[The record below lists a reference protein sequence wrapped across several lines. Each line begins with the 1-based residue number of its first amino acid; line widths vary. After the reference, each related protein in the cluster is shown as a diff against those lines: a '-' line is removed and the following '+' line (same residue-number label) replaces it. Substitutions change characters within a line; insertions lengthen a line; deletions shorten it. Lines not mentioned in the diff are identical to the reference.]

1 MPFKKTITLF
11 IAAFVLL
18 ASTFY
23 QSSAGGVVCSVDCG
37 FSSCTIVACD
47 GQYVCGCYFG
57 IATCKC
63 EENKKV
69 IKKVD
74 KIAEFSAYATQI
86 NAPGLIGIATLLQSM
101 DVNNYDAFMDSYRIA
116 VTNLSDHDRSL
127 LDSYVNGAN

>member
-1 MPFKKTITLF
+1 MTFKKSIALF
-11 IAAFVLL
+11 IAVFALL
-18 ASTFY
+18 TLTF
-23 QSSAGGVVCSVDCG
+23 QSFADDGGCSVECK
-37 FSSCTIVACD
+37 FSSCTIGGCD
-47 GQYVCGCYFG
+47 GQYACGCYFG